1 MNSARNSRRSG
12 YTLIEALVS
21 MVIVGIAIVG
31 CLSTLSAMTRS
42 EDRSLMTEKMHRLA
56 SEKLD
61 EIIATE
67 DFVNTSLSGNFDD
80 RGETGFS
87 WQVEVEP
94 TGESN
99 LDAVSV
105 TITKESGSKAEPIKA
120 IALVYI
126 PESTTSGTTQ
136 PSGAQGAS
144 R

>member
-1 MNSARNSRRSG
+1 MSNARNSRRSG
-12 YTLIEALVS
+12 YSLIEALVS

-61 EIIATE
+61 EILATE
-67 DFVNTSLSGNFDD
+67 DYANSSLSGNFDD

-87 WQVEVEP
+87 WEVEVDP

-99 LDAVSV
+99 LDSIAVTV
-105 TITKESGSKAEPIKA
+105 TKESGSRAEPVKA
-120 IALVYI
+120 IGLVYI
-126 PESTTSGTTQ
+126 PETTTTGTAASG
-136 PSGAQGAS
+136 GAQGAS